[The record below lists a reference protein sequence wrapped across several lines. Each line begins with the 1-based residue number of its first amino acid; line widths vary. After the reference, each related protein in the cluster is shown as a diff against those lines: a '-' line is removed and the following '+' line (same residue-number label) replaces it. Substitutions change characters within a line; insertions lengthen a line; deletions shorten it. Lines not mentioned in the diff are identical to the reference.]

1 MSEIA
6 TSLWDELTSPI
17 NLVLLAFIV
26 YLIYKIIQSNFES
39 NAPVAPPAPP
49 LPKIRKD
56 LTVSELKQ
64 YDGTQ
69 ADGRVLLAVNGVI
82 FDVTRGKRFYGPGG
96 PYSAFAG
103 KDATRGLATGQVAAS
118 DKEWDDTSDLSP
130 DEVASAKEWEE
141 QFREKYDI
149 VGQLL
154 KPGEQP
160 KNYDNEEEKKEL

>member
-39 NAPVAPPAPP
+39 NAPVASPAPP

-82 FDVTRGKRFYGPGG
+82 FDVTRGKRFYGPG
-96 PYSAFAG
+96 
-103 KDATRGLATGQVAAS
+103 K
-118 DKEWDDTSDLSP
+118 
-130 DEVASAKEWEE
+130 
-141 QFREKYDI
+141 
-149 VGQLL
+149 
-154 KPGEQP
+154 
-160 KNYDNEEEKKEL
+160 